1 MKRFVPFIIILLSFS
16 QASAEEKK
24 TFIASTN
31 EFGTQIITIES
42 DSYSFTP
49 DHVIAKAGVPVIFN
63 VINHSG
69 FVPHDLVIDDPA
81 SGLNIEQKLDDVTT
95 IEFTPMKKGK
105 FAFYCGKKLLFFE
118 SHREK
123 GMHGI
128 LEVK

>member
-1 MKRFVPFIIILLSFS
+1 MDKLLIFILALITSWQVTAEHSEPFK
-16 QASAEEKK
+16 AE
-24 TFIASTN
+24 TN
-31 EFGTQIITIES
+31 EYGTQVITIES

-49 DHVIAKAGVPVIFN
+49 AHIVVKAGTPVVFNIF
-63 VINHSG
+63 NHSG
-69 FVPHDLVIDDPA
+69 FVPHDFIIDDPE

-95 IEFTPMKKGK
+95 IEFTPMQKGK

>member
-1 MKRFVPFIIILLSFS
+1 MKILLMISIF
-16 QASAEEKK
+16 
-24 TFIASTN
+24 TLHLIIASSAQSELSVAKIN
-31 EFGTQIITIES
+31 ESGIQVITIDS

-49 DHVIAKAGVPVIFN
+49 DHVIVKAGVPVIFN
-63 VINHSG
+63 VINLSG
-69 FVPHDLVIDDPA
+69 FVPHDLIIDDPE
-81 SGLNIEQKLDDVTT
+81 SGLNIEQSLDDVTT

-128 LEVK
+128 LEVR

>member
-1 MKRFVPFIIILLSFS
+1 MFRLICYVFIFISVS
-16 QASAEEKK
+16 QAYAEHAEPIKAE
-24 TFIASTN
+24 IN
-31 EFGTQIITIES
+31 ESGAQVITIES

-49 DHVIAKAGVPVIFN
+49 DHIIVKAGAPVVFN

-81 SGLNIEQKLDDVTT
+81 SGLNIEQSLDDVTT